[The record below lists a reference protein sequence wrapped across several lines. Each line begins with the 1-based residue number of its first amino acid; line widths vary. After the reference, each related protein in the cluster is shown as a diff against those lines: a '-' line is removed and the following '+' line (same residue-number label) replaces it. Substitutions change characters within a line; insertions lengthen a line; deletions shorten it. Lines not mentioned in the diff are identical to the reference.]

1 MLVWDYFVA
10 FAAEEEDGDR
20 AGDFGHLRKQTRD
33 IKISVKIRVGYL
45 VRCPSVPVYR
55 KIIDGP

>member
-33 IKISVKIRVGYL
+33 IRY
-45 VRCPSVPVYR
+45 PSR
-55 KIIDGP
+55 LGENT